1 MKVNSHHLTS
11 LSKGPASSFDREGRL
26 RVGRETQEGQGRPQG
41 MCERWCRLR
50 GNLLFIMKKPQQISA
65 LEEVLVLERCQVLE
79 STDNNNGL
87 LIRFDSGEPGV
98 YVECVNSGEVNSWL
112 VALREANS
120 EGLTNR
126 IRHLR
131 TQLMDTAGNSAV
143 NSVGNAETTVAD
155 AVCPAKQS
163 PLEFSIDCRGLSI
176 GHKEKRPHAVV
187 QVSVINT
194 QTHTITDYCCTEI
207 VESTSDPVF
216 LTGVCISPDHPFT
229 LDTTLKLTVY
239 HAKVKTHDTRSFL
252 GFSCFSIR
260 DLLRTNEP
268 QLSLS
273 LRSADGTS
281 EVGKVKLG
289 RLQMRDMENREGEDT
304 TSDIHGHKCPLLCDS
319 LHGSMHDR
327 DNSPMMRA
335 VFRSTVCKVYRF
347 QTEASRW
354 MLVREQM
361 SESPLSSSL
370 PKQLLSCYIQEDM
383 RRVQELCD
391 LCDLSPYWDRLR
403 TDVIAHYSQLISTY
417 QETLTEL
424 NKLTG
429 SSCSF
434 KASCS
439 KSDRYLEFIPVNL
452 HTQRMQV
459 TCSRRTV
466 WYDVVTVGAPADHYQ
481 GFKHGGLQ
489 RLLNKPDSDNKSVSA
504 AYCCISYS
512 PEESSRA
519 REVLSSVSQLQP
531 LISGL
536 TEEILQAALEVNS
549 QRLQNILHSLAH
561 RTDQFVHTLKDE
573 LVKNA
578 LLALHTARPAYHL
591 SNGHAHVTHGNGT
604 GPRLS
609 SANQDGLRLSI
620 RRQESIPQ
628 HTAYDEEEEWDRV
641 LANVAMSLNC
651 IIAMVDRLQEREHRK
666 QEVTSQTQNDVTTT
680 SQNTDPSCSPWQASL
695 APLPDS
701 SRAPWQ
707 ASLAPLPDSSRSPWQ
722 ASLAPLPDSS
732 RAPWQA
738 SLAPLPDPFPSWQ
751 EQLLPLVVTLKECV
765 SDAVERARC
774 AMTFVLLQG
783 AAASACHGQALT
795 HRRDAVFS
803 QALCAVV
810 CGFVLRLYSGLEDK
824 VFLLQLCEVGLIT
837 QFEGLL
843 STYSDE
849 VGMLEDMEM
858 GVSDLNRVSF
868 KITEAKSE
876 QPTDLLPS
884 VTGLRGCF
892 CVEVPLPSE
901 TYLLLPGELRDG
913 RDLRVHPLLFN
924 IGINQQQSLAERF
937 GDSSLQERI
946 NLRSCEMLK
955 SYYKTLRD
963 KLPNLTLP
971 WSRSPLAVE
980 DLLCSLEQSLEMK
993 KRKNVEVLWLAASVC
1008 RRLNGVR
1015 LTSCKSAKD
1024 RTSMSVTLEQC
1035 MLLRDEHTLSKEHF
1049 NRALDCMRREGCR
1062 MENVEKNIRSR
1073 KYAFNSIQLKTF
1085 PKPYRPP
1092 EGTYGKVDT

>member
-1 MKVNSHHLTS
+1 MNSHHLTS

-26 RVGRETQEGQGRPQG
+26 RVGRETQGGQGRPQG

-50 GNLLFIMKKPQQISA
+50 GNLLFIMKKPQQRSA
-65 LEEVLVLERCQVLE
+65 LEEVLVLERCHVLE

-120 EGLTNR
+120 EGLTSR

-131 TQLMDTAGNSAV
+131 TQLMDTAGNT
-143 NSVGNAETTVAD
+143 ETTVVD
-155 AVCPAKQS
+155 AVSPAKLS

-187 QVSVINT
+187 QVSIINT

-229 LDTTLKLTVY
+229 LDTTLKLTAY
-239 HAKVKTHDTRSFL
+239 HVKVKTHDTRSCL
-252 GFSCFSIR
+252 GFTCFSIR

-281 EVGKVKLG
+281 EVGEVKVG

-304 TSDIHGHKCPLLCDS
+304 TSDIPGHKCPLLCDS

-347 QTEASRW
+347 QTESSRW

-459 TCSRRTV
+459 TCSQRTV

-489 RLLNKPDSDNKSVSA
+489 RLLIKPDSDNKSVSS
-504 AYCCISYS
+504 AYCGISYS

-536 TEEILQAALEVNS
+536 TEELLQAALEVNS
-549 QRLQNILHSLAH
+549 QRLQDILHSLAH
-561 RTDQFVHTLKDE
+561 RTEQFVHALKDE

-591 SNGHAHVTHGNGT
+591 SNGHAHVTHDNGT
-604 GPRLS
+604 GHRLS
-609 SANQDGLRLSI
+609 SANQDGLRPSI

-628 HTAYDEEEEWDRV
+628 HTEYDEEEWDSV
-641 LANVAMSLNC
+641 WTNVALSLNC
-651 IIAMVDRLQEREHRK
+651 IIAMVDRLQERENRK

-680 SQNTDPSCSPWQASL
+680 SHNTDP
-695 APLPDS
+695 
-701 SRAPWQ
+701 
-707 ASLAPLPDSSRSPWQ
+707 
-722 ASLAPLPDSS
+722 S

-738 SLAPLPDPFPSWQ
+738 SLAPLPDPSPSPWQ
-751 EQLLPLVVTLKECV
+751 EQLVPLVVTLKECV
-765 SDAVERARC
+765 CEAVARARC

-876 QPTDLLPS
+876 QPTDLLPT

-971 WSRSPLAVE
+971 CSQSPLAVE

-1062 MENVEKNIRSR
+1062 MENVEKNIKSR

>member
-1 MKVNSHHLTS
+1 
-11 LSKGPASSFDREGRL
+11 
-26 RVGRETQEGQGRPQG
+26 
-41 MCERWCRLR
+41 
-50 GNLLFIMKKPQQISA
+50 
-65 LEEVLVLERCQVLE
+65 
-79 STDNNNGL
+79 
-87 LIRFDSGEPGV
+87 
-98 YVECVNSGEVNSWL
+98 
-112 VALREANS
+112 
-120 EGLTNR
+120 
-126 IRHLR
+126 
-131 TQLMDTAGNSAV
+131 
-143 NSVGNAETTVAD
+143 
-155 AVCPAKQS
+155 
-163 PLEFSIDCRGLSI
+163 
-176 GHKEKRPHAVV
+176 
-187 QVSVINT
+187 
-194 QTHTITDYCCTEI
+194 
-207 VESTSDPVF
+207 
-216 LTGVCISPDHPFT
+216 
-229 LDTTLKLTVY
+229 
-239 HAKVKTHDTRSFL
+239 
-252 GFSCFSIR
+252 
-260 DLLRTNEP
+260 
-268 QLSLS
+268 
-273 LRSADGTS
+273 
-281 EVGKVKLG
+281 
-289 RLQMRDMENREGEDT
+289 
-304 TSDIHGHKCPLLCDS
+304 
-319 LHGSMHDR
+319 MHDR

-347 QTEASRW
+347 QTESSRW

-536 TEEILQAALEVNS
+536 TEELLQATLEVNS
-549 QRLQNILHSLAH
+549 QRLRNILHSLAH
-561 RTDQFVHTLKDE
+561 RTEHFVHALKDE

-609 SANQDGLRLSI
+609 SANQDGLRPSI

-628 HTAYDEEEEWDRV
+628 HTEYDEEEEWDRV
-641 LANVAMSLNC
+641 WANVAMSLNC
-651 IIAMVDRLQEREHRK
+651 IIAMVDRLQERENRK

-680 SQNTDPSCSPWQASL
+680 SHNTDT
-695 APLPDS
+695 
-701 SRAPWQ
+701 
-707 ASLAPLPDSSRSPWQ
+707 
-722 ASLAPLPDSS
+722 S

-738 SLAPLPDPFPSWQ
+738 SLAPLPDPSPSWQ

-783 AAASACHGQALT
+783 AAASACRGQALT

-824 VFLLQLCEVGLIT
+824 GFLLQLCEVGLIT

-901 TYLLLPGELRDG
+901 MFLLLPGELRDG

-955 SYYKTLRD
+955 SYHKTLRD
-963 KLPNLTLP
+963 KLPNL
-971 WSRSPLAVE
+971 
-980 DLLCSLEQSLEMK
+980 
-993 KRKNVEVLWLAASVC
+993 
-1008 RRLNGVR
+1008 
-1015 LTSCKSAKD
+1015 
-1024 RTSMSVTLEQC
+1024 
-1035 MLLRDEHTLSKEHF
+1035 
-1049 NRALDCMRREGCR
+1049 
-1062 MENVEKNIRSR
+1062 
-1073 KYAFNSIQLKTF
+1073 
-1085 PKPYRPP
+1085 
-1092 EGTYGKVDT
+1092 

>member
-1 MKVNSHHLTS
+1 
-11 LSKGPASSFDREGRL
+11 
-26 RVGRETQEGQGRPQG
+26 
-41 MCERWCRLR
+41 
-50 GNLLFIMKKPQQISA
+50 
-65 LEEVLVLERCQVLE
+65 
-79 STDNNNGL
+79 
-87 LIRFDSGEPGV
+87 
-98 YVECVNSGEVNSWL
+98 
-112 VALREANS
+112 
-120 EGLTNR
+120 
-126 IRHLR
+126 
-131 TQLMDTAGNSAV
+131 
-143 NSVGNAETTVAD
+143 
-155 AVCPAKQS
+155 
-163 PLEFSIDCRGLSI
+163 
-176 GHKEKRPHAVV
+176 
-187 QVSVINT
+187 
-194 QTHTITDYCCTEI
+194 
-207 VESTSDPVF
+207 
-216 LTGVCISPDHPFT
+216 SPDHPFT

-239 HAKVKTHDTRSFL
+239 HAKVKTHDTVRMCLYSVCLYCVLCAFNT
-252 GFSCFSIR
+252 GS
-260 DLLRTNEP
+260 LLMEV
-268 QLSLS
+268 
-273 LRSADGTS
+273 SADGTS
-281 EVGKVKLG
+281 EVGEVKLG

-304 TSDIHGHKCPLLCDS
+304 TSDIHGHKVDRGLSVYDCDKYIYLFVCVLS
-319 LHGSMHDR
+319 S
-327 DNSPMMRA
+327 

-459 TCSRRTV
+459 TL

-489 RLLNKPDSDNKSVSA
+489 RLLNKPDT
-504 AYCCISYS
+504 YCCISYS

-536 TEEILQAALEVNS
+536 TEELLQAALEVNS
-549 QRLQNILHSLAH
+549 QRLQNILHSLAR
-561 RTDQFVHTLKDE
+561 RTEQFVHALKDE

-609 SANQDGLRLSI
+609 SANQDGLRPSI

-628 HTAYDEEEEWDRV
+628 HTEYDEEEEWDRV
-641 LANVAMSLNC
+641 WANVAMSLNC
-651 IIAMVDRLQEREHRK
+651 IIAMVDRLQERENRK
-666 QEVTSQTQNDVTTT
+666 QE
-680 SQNTDPSCSPWQASL
+680 ASL
-695 APLPDS
+695 APLPDLS
-701 SRAPWQ
+701 
-707 ASLAPLPDSSRSPWQ
+707 PL
-722 ASLAPLPDSS
+722 
-732 RAPWQA
+732 
-738 SLAPLPDPFPSWQ
+738 WQ

-783 AAASACHGQALT
+783 AAASACHGQPLT

-803 QALCAVV
+803 QAVSTV
-810 CGFVLRLYSGLEDK
+810 CGGVWVCTELYSGLEDK
-824 VFLLQLCEVGLIT
+824 GFLLQLCEVGLIT

-884 VTGLRGCF
+884 VTGLRSICYISRFGD
-892 CVEVPLPSE
+892 S
-901 TYLLLPGELRDG
+901 
-913 RDLRVHPLLFN
+913 
-924 IGINQQQSLAERF
+924 SLCYISRFGDSSICYISRFGDSSICYISRF

-963 KLPNLTLP
+963 KLPNL
-971 WSRSPLAVE
+971 S
-980 DLLCSLEQSLEMK
+980 K
-993 KRKNVEVLWLAASVC
+993 
-1008 RRLNGVR
+1008 RLNGVR

-1049 NRALDCMRREGCR
+1049 NRALDSRLQQGQIVGCWD
-1062 MENVEKNIRSR
+1062 
-1073 KYAFNSIQLKTF
+1073 
-1085 PKPYRPP
+1085 P
-1092 EGTYGKVDT
+1092 ERGTPAAPGRHFYPVALLLVTSHLLVVWLILSMVVVTGK

>member
-26 RVGRETQEGQGRPQG
+26 RVGRETQG

-50 GNLLFIMKKPQQISA
+50 GNLLFIMKKPQQRSA
-65 LEEVLVLERCQVLE
+65 LEEVLVLERCHILE
-79 STDNNNGL
+79 STENNNGL

-131 TQLMDTAGNSAV
+131 TQLMGTA
-143 NSVGNAETTVAD
+143 GNAETTVVD
-155 AVCPAKQS
+155 AVSPAKLS

-176 GHKEKRPHAVV
+176 GHREKRPHAVV

-194 QTHTITDYCCTEI
+194 QTHTIADYCCTEI
-207 VESTSDPVF
+207 VESNSDPVF
-216 LTGVCISPDHPFT
+216 LTGVCVSPDHPFT
-229 LDTTLKLTVY
+229 LDTTLKLTAY
-239 HAKVKTHDTRSFL
+239 HAKAKTHDTIQSKA
-252 GFSCFSIR
+252 GGIFSV
-260 DLLRTNEP
+260 L
-268 QLSLS
+268 
-273 LRSADGTS
+273 
-281 EVGKVKLG
+281 
-289 RLQMRDMENREGEDT
+289 
-304 TSDIHGHKCPLLCDS
+304 
-319 LHGSMHDR
+319 
-327 DNSPMMRA
+327 
-335 VFRSTVCKVYRF
+335 
-347 QTEASRW
+347 
-354 MLVREQM
+354 
-361 SESPLSSSL
+361 
-370 PKQLLSCYIQEDM
+370 
-383 RRVQELCD
+383 
-391 LCDLSPYWDRLR
+391 
-403 TDVIAHYSQLISTY
+403 
-417 QETLTEL
+417 
-424 NKLTG
+424 G

-434 KASCS
+434 KTSCS

-489 RLLNKPDSDNKSVSA
+489 RLLNKPDSDNRSVSSA
-504 AYCCISYS
+504 HCCISYS

-536 TEEILQAALEVNS
+536 TEELLQAALEVNS
-549 QRLQNILHSLAH
+549 QRLPDILHSLAH
-561 RTDQFVHTLKDE
+561 RTEQFVHAVKDE

-578 LLALHTARPAYHL
+578 LLALHAARPAYHL

-609 SANQDGLRLSI
+609 SANQDGLWPSM
-620 RRQESIPQ
+620 RRQE
-628 HTAYDEEEEWDRV
+628 YDEEEWDRV
-641 LANVAMSLNC
+641 WANVAMSLNC
-651 IIAMVDRLQEREHRK
+651 IIAMVDRLQERENRK

-680 SQNTDPSCSPWQASL
+680 KHNTDP
-695 APLPDS
+695 
-701 SRAPWQ
+701 
-707 ASLAPLPDSSRSPWQ
+707 SRSPWQ
-722 ASLAPLPDSS
+722 ASLAHLPDPS

-738 SLAPLPDPFPSWQ
+738 SLAPLPDPSPSPWQ

-765 SDAVERARC
+765 CDAVEGARC

-824 VFLLQLCEVGLIT
+824 DFLLQLCEVGLIT

-868 KITEAKSE
+868 KITEAKSD

-901 TYLLLPGELRDG
+901 TYLLLPAELRDG

-971 WSRSPLAVE
+971 CSRSPLAVE

-1049 NRALDCMRREGCR
+1049 NRALDCMRSSRLQQGQIVGCWDPER
-1062 MENVEKNIRSR
+1062 GAGSWSGFRGE
-1073 KYAFNSIQLKTF
+1073 QKTPAAPGRHF
-1085 PKPYRPP
+1085 YPVALLLI
-1092 EGTYGKVDT
+1092 TSHLLVVWLILSMVVVTGK

>member
-1 MKVNSHHLTS
+1 
-11 LSKGPASSFDREGRL
+11 
-26 RVGRETQEGQGRPQG
+26 
-41 MCERWCRLR
+41 
-50 GNLLFIMKKPQQISA
+50 
-65 LEEVLVLERCQVLE
+65 
-79 STDNNNGL
+79 
-87 LIRFDSGEPGV
+87 
-98 YVECVNSGEVNSWL
+98 
-112 VALREANS
+112 
-120 EGLTNR
+120 
-126 IRHLR
+126 
-131 TQLMDTAGNSAV
+131 
-143 NSVGNAETTVAD
+143 
-155 AVCPAKQS
+155 
-163 PLEFSIDCRGLSI
+163 
-176 GHKEKRPHAVV
+176 
-187 QVSVINT
+187 
-194 QTHTITDYCCTEI
+194 
-207 VESTSDPVF
+207 
-216 LTGVCISPDHPFT
+216 CISPDHPFT

-239 HAKVKTHDTRSFL
+239 HAKVKTHDTRSCL
-252 GFSCFSIR
+252 GFTCFSIR

-268 QLSLS
+268 QLSLN
-273 LRSADGTS
+273 D
-281 EVGKVKLG
+281 
-289 RLQMRDMENREGEDT
+289 
-304 TSDIHGHKCPLLCDS
+304 CDKYIYLFVCVLS
-319 LHGSMHDR
+319 S
-327 DNSPMMRA
+327 

-536 TEEILQAALEVNS
+536 TEELLQAALEVNS
-549 QRLQNILHSLAH
+549 QRLQNILHSLAR
-561 RTDQFVHTLKDE
+561 RTEQFVHALKDE

-609 SANQDGLRLSI
+609 SANQDGLRPSI

-628 HTAYDEEEEWDRV
+628 HTEYDEEEEWDRV
-641 LANVAMSLNC
+641 WANVAMSLNC
-651 IIAMVDRLQEREHRK
+651 IIAMVDRLQERENRK

-680 SQNTDPSCSPWQASL
+680 SHNTDLSPL
-695 APLPDS
+695 
-701 SRAPWQ
+701 
-707 ASLAPLPDSSRSPWQ
+707 
-722 ASLAPLPDSS
+722 
-732 RAPWQA
+732 
-738 SLAPLPDPFPSWQ
+738 WQ

-765 SDAVERARC
+765 SDAVERARS
-774 AMTFVLLQG
+774 
-783 AAASACHGQALT
+783 ASACHGQPLT

-824 VFLLQLCEVGLIT
+824 GFLLQLCEVGLIT

-843 STYSDE
+843 STYK
-849 VGMLEDMEM
+849 DMEM

-971 WSRSPLAVE
+971 CSRSPLAVE

>member
-1 MKVNSHHLTS
+1 
-11 LSKGPASSFDREGRL
+11 
-26 RVGRETQEGQGRPQG
+26 
-41 MCERWCRLR
+41 
-50 GNLLFIMKKPQQISA
+50 
-65 LEEVLVLERCQVLE
+65 
-79 STDNNNGL
+79 
-87 LIRFDSGEPGV
+87 
-98 YVECVNSGEVNSWL
+98 
-112 VALREANS
+112 
-120 EGLTNR
+120 
-126 IRHLR
+126 
-131 TQLMDTAGNSAV
+131 MDA
-143 NSVGNAETTVAD
+143 
-155 AVCPAKQS
+155 AVCRR
-163 PLEFSIDCRGLSI
+163 C
-176 GHKEKRPHAVV
+176 
-187 QVSVINT
+187 VSVRI
-194 QTHTITDYCCTEI
+194 
-207 VESTSDPVF
+207 PF
-216 LTGVCISPDHPFT
+216 L
-229 LDTTLKLTVY
+229 Y
-239 HAKVKTHDTRSFL
+239 
-252 GFSCFSIR
+252 
-260 DLLRTNEP
+260 
-268 QLSLS
+268 

-281 EVGKVKLG
+281 EVGEVKVG

-304 TSDIHGHKCPLLCDS
+304 TSDIPGHKCPLLCDS

-347 QTEASRW
+347 QTESSRW

-459 TCSRRTV
+459 TCSQRTV

-489 RLLNKPDSDNKSVSA
+489 RLLIKPDSDNKSVSS
-504 AYCCISYS
+504 AYCGISYS

-536 TEEILQAALEVNS
+536 TEELLQAALEVNS
-549 QRLQNILHSLAH
+549 QRLQDILHSLAH
-561 RTDQFVHTLKDE
+561 RTEQFVHALKDE

-591 SNGHAHVTHGNGT
+591 SNGHAHVTHDNGT
-604 GPRLS
+604 GHRLS
-609 SANQDGLRLSI
+609 SANQDGLRPSI

-628 HTAYDEEEEWDRV
+628 HTEYDEEEWDRV
-641 LANVAMSLNC
+641 WTNVALSLNC
-651 IIAMVDRLQEREHRK
+651 IIAMVDRLQERENRK

-680 SQNTDPSCSPWQASL
+680 SHNTDP
-695 APLPDS
+695 
-701 SRAPWQ
+701 
-707 ASLAPLPDSSRSPWQ
+707 
-722 ASLAPLPDSS
+722 S

-738 SLAPLPDPFPSWQ
+738 SLAPLPDPSPSPWQ
-751 EQLLPLVVTLKECV
+751 EQLVPLVVTLKECV
-765 SDAVERARC
+765 CEAVARARC

-876 QPTDLLPS
+876 QPTDLLPT

-963 KLPNLTLP
+963 KLPNLSLP
-971 WSRSPLAVE
+971 CSQSPLAVE

-1062 MENVEKNIRSR
+1062 MENVEKNIKSR

>member
-50 GNLLFIMKKPQQISA
+50 GNLLFIMKKPQQRSA
-65 LEEVLVLERCQVLE
+65 FEEVLVLERCQVLE

-131 TQLMDTAGNSAV
+131 TQLMETAGNSAV
-143 NSVGNAETTVAD
+143 NSVGNAETTVVD

-194 QTHTITDYCCTEI
+194 QAHTITNYCCTEI

-239 HAKVKTHDTRSFL
+239 HAKVKTHDTRSCL
-252 GFSCFSIR
+252 GFTCFSIR

-268 QLSLS
+268 QLSLN
-273 LRSADGTS
+273 D
-281 EVGKVKLG
+281 
-289 RLQMRDMENREGEDT
+289 
-304 TSDIHGHKCPLLCDS
+304 CDKYIYLFVCVLS
-319 LHGSMHDR
+319 S
-327 DNSPMMRA
+327 

-536 TEEILQAALEVNS
+536 TEELLQAALEVNS
-549 QRLQNILHSLAH
+549 QRLQNILHSLAR
-561 RTDQFVHTLKDE
+561 RTEQFVHALKDE

-609 SANQDGLRLSI
+609 SANQDGLRPSI

-628 HTAYDEEEEWDRV
+628 HTEYDEEEEWDRV
-641 LANVAMSLNC
+641 WANVAMSLNC
-651 IIAMVDRLQEREHRK
+651 IIAMVDRLQERENRK

-680 SQNTDPSCSPWQASL
+680 SHNTDLSPL
-695 APLPDS
+695 
-701 SRAPWQ
+701 
-707 ASLAPLPDSSRSPWQ
+707 
-722 ASLAPLPDSS
+722 
-732 RAPWQA
+732 
-738 SLAPLPDPFPSWQ
+738 WQ

-783 AAASACHGQALT
+783 AAASACHGQPLT

-803 QALCAVV
+803 QAVSTV
-810 CGFVLRLYSGLEDK
+810 CGGVWVCTELYSGLEDK
-824 VFLLQLCEVGLIT
+824 GFLLQLCEVGLIT

-884 VTGLRGCF
+884 VTGLR
-892 CVEVPLPSE
+892 PLPSE
-901 TYLLLPGELRDG
+901 TYLL
-913 RDLRVHPLLFN
+913 VHPLLFN

-963 KLPNLTLP
+963 KLPNL
-971 WSRSPLAVE
+971 S
-980 DLLCSLEQSLEMK
+980 K
-993 KRKNVEVLWLAASVC
+993 
-1008 RRLNGVR
+1008 RLNGVR

-1073 KYAFNSIQLKTF
+1073 KY
-1085 PKPYRPP
+1085 
-1092 EGTYGKVDT
+1092 GTYGKVDT